1 MFYPRVV
8 LVDLWLLLEADRSV
22 IAFCERPGYVHLDGM
37 DRLADFWVR
46 YAERQEKVALYLK
59 TRPGRS
65 ARGRRYTSKVS
76 AGELDAE
83 AIPLGGR
90 EAYAFGEHFK
100 IPLAGAIREG
110 VSFVPNAGA
119 VGVGVT
125 LVPNAS
131 AVGIGVALSLVEG
144 VAIQIG
150 ALTTDALI
158 CRVGEGSG

>member
-1 MFYPRVV
+1 MGGRVA

-46 YAERQEKVALYLK
+46 YAERQEKVALCYLK

-65 ARGRRYTSKVS
+65 ARGRRHTSQVS

-90 EAYAFGEHFK
+90 EADAFDEPFK

-110 VSFVPNAGA
+110 VSLVPNAGA
-119 VGVGVT
+119 IGVGVT
-125 LVPNAS
+125 LVPNAG

-158 CRVGEGSG
+158 RSVGEGSG